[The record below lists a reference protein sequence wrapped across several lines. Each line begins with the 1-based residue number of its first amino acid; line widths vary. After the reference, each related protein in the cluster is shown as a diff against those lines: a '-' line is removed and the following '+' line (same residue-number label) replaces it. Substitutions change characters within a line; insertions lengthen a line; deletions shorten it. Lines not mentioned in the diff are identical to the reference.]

1 MRKFLQEEIEDAID
15 AGNSLRLRVTTLRT
29 AYVMASVVTTENNL
43 SKATDEVNL
52 WQIAL
57 LYRSN
62 S

>member
-15 AGNSLRLRVTTLRT
+15 AGNSLRLRVTTLRA